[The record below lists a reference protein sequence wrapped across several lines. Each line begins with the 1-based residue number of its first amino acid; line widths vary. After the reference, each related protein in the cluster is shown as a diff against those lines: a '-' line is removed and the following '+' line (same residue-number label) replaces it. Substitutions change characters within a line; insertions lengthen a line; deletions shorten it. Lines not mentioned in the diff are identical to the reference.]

1 MSKSNIIVL
10 VVVLIGAGAFFFF
23 RQSKN
28 TVTDTVKPEMQES
41 QENGIISDMLPAEAD
56 SGVNTKSMVT
66 KVNEIT
72 LTVSSPSDG
81 ATVTSSK
88 ITVSGKTIAG
98 AEVFANEAEGRAD
111 KNGFFS
117 LSVAMDEGE
126 NSIIVTAVDEMG
138 NVAETEILVTYNA
151 GE

>member
-1 MSKSNIIVL
+1 MSKSIIIIL
-10 VVVLIGAGAFFFF
+10 VVVLIGAGTFFFF

-28 TVTDTVKPEMQES
+28 KVADSVTPEIQES
-41 QENGIISDMLPAEAD
+41 QERGIISDMMPAE
-56 SGVNTKSMVT
+56 VNAGSDTKSMVT
-66 KVNEIT
+66 KVSEIT
-72 LTVSSPSDG
+72 LTVNSPSEG

-88 ITVSGKTIAG
+88 VTVSGKTIAS

-111 KNGFFS
+111 KNGNFS
-117 LSVAMDEGE
+117 LLVAMDEGE

-138 NVAETEILVTYNA
+138 SVAETEILVTYNA